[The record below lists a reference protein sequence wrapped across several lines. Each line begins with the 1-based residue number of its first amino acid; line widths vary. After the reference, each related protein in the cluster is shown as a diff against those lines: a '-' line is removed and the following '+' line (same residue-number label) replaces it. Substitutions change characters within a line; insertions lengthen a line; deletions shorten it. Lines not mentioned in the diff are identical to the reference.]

1 MTELLRYNREHK
13 GKDKQ
18 VHDLIMRRKTIAR
31 DISWLSFNGR
41 VLQEAADSSVPLRER
56 IRFLGIFS
64 NNMDEF
70 FRVRV
75 ATLKRMSEYSG
86 GKSKINMHLEI
97 SPEKILND
105 INSAVLEQQDDFDT
119 IWEGIRMELE
129 KEKIFLTTEKDLDRN
144 QQQFIQN
151 YFEEEVRS
159 NIIPLMIESIPTFPF
174 LRDKSIYLGVVLS
187 RQDGS
192 MKRKYA
198 LIEVPSRSLGRFAIL
213 PSPAMDE
220 HHIILL
226 EDIIRYN
233 LRNIFSYFGYDT
245 YESWVFKVTRDAE
258 IDIDNDIS
266 TTLIQKIEKGLKNR
280 RKGKPVR
287 FVYDKEMDQGL
298 LDYIIKRLNLARKGN
313 LIPGGRIHNFRH
325 FMDFPDVFPKKE
337 QRKRPFTHPLLVK
350 TPRVTDV
357 VLEQDVMLHFP
368 YHSFNPVIDMLREAA
383 IDPNVTTIKITCYR
397 LASNSKVINTL
408 VNAVR
413 NGKHVTVM
421 LELKAR
427 FDEEANLE
435 WKERLEDEGVKVLI
449 GIPNVKIHAKICLI
463 KKRINNFTIH
473 YGFVS
478 TGNLNEKT
486 ARVYGDH
493 CLLTSDR
500 HIMADVNRIFNYL
513 ENWKEG
519 PEPLKACKTLIPCPT
534 SLRRE
539 LMKMIARETKLA
551 REKKTAAITLKMNS
565 LSDEELIDRLYEAA
579 KAGVEVKL
587 IVRGIFCM
595 FSENS
600 KFVIPVK
607 AISIIDEY
615 LEHARVFIFHNAGK
629 EKVYISSADWMVRNL
644 DHRVEVT
651 CPILDESLRMEL
663 KNILDIQF
671 TDNVKARW
679 LDNELLNKYK
689 HDNSETKIR
698 SQIEIYNY
706 LYHKAHPEEEVIQT
720 GQPAI
725 SETAVTV
732 S

>member
-1 MTELLRYNREHK
+1 MGLMKELMK
-13 GKDKQ
+13 
-18 VHDLIMRRKTIAR
+18 RKTIAR
-31 DISWLSFNGR
+31 DISWLSFNSR
-41 VLQEAADSSVPLRER
+41 VLQEAADPSVPLRER

-86 GKSKINMHLEI
+86 RKTKINIHLEV
-97 SPEKILND
+97 SPDKILND
-105 INSAVLEQQDDFDT
+105 IQSKVLEQNEEFDT
-119 IWEGIRMELE
+119 IWSDIRKEME
-129 KEKIFLTTEKDLDRN
+129 KEKVFLVSEDQLDQT

-159 NIIPLMIESIPTFPF
+159 NIIPLMIESIPQFPY

-198 LIEVPSRSLGRFAIL
+198 LIEVPSRVLGRFVQL

-233 LRNIFSYFGYDT
+233 LRNIFAYFGYDT

-266 TTLIQKIEKGLKNR
+266 TTLIQKLEKGLKNR
-280 RKGKPVR
+280 RRGKPVR
-287 FVYDKEMDQGL
+287 FVYDKEMDDHL
-298 LDYIIKRLNLARKGN
+298 LEYLMKRLNLARKDN
-313 LIPGGRIHNFRH
+313 LMPGGRIHNFRH
-325 FMDFPDVFPKKE
+325 FMDFPDVFPKKGP
-337 QRKRPFTHPLLVK
+337 RKKSFVHPLLVK

-357 VLEQDVMLHFP
+357 VLDQDVMLHFP

-397 LASNSKVINTL
+397 LAENSKIINTL

-413 NGKHVTVM
+413 NGKNVTVM
-421 LELKAR
+421 LELRAR

-435 WKERLEDEGVKVLI
+435 WKERLEDEGVKVLL
-449 GIPNVKIHAKICLI
+449 GVPNTKVHAKICLI

-486 ARVYGDH
+486 AKVYGDH

-519 PEPLKACKTLIPCPT
+519 TDPLKACKTLIPCPT
-534 SLRRE
+534 SLRHE
-539 LMKMIARETKLA
+539 LIKMINREIKLA
-551 REKKTAAITLKMNS
+551 KEKKAATITLKMNS
-565 LSDEELIDRLYEAA
+565 LSDEELIDKLYEAA
-579 KAGVEVKL
+579 RSGVEIKL
-587 IVRGIFCM
+587 IIRGIFCM

-600 KFVIPVK
+600 KFIIPVK

-615 LEHARVFIFHNAGK
+615 LEHARVFIFSNNGK
-629 EKVYISSADWMVRNL
+629 EKVYLSSADWMVRNI

-651 CPILDESLRMEL
+651 CPVLDATIQQEL
-663 KNILDIQF
+663 NNILDIQ
-671 TDNVKARW
+671 
-679 LDNELLNKYK
+679 
-689 HDNSETKIR
+689 
-698 SQIEIYNY
+698 
-706 LYHKAHPEEEVIQT
+706 
-720 GQPAI
+720 
-725 SETAVTV
+725 
-732 S
+732 